1 MTVKA
6 EETDRKINAIRR
18 KIITWGGGSQG
29 QGTDSDDSVKD
40 I

>member
-6 EETDRKINAIRR
+6 EENDRKINVIRE
-18 KIITWGGGSQG
+18 KIITWGERMIKE
-29 QGTDSDDSVKD
+29 TMM